1 MLRKIRVKFP
11 FDSQESP
18 LVGSGDFQGGE
29 LSPVWTLPLPLQE
42 DQQREDERQLSL
54 ADDGARLLGSDP
66 SSPTF

>member
-29 LSPVWTLPLPLQE
+29 PSPVWTLPLPLQE
-42 DQQREDERQLSL
+42 DQQREDER
-54 ADDGARLLGSDP
+54 
-66 SSPTF
+66 